1 MARID
6 TEIRVTIKTL
16 AQKGCS
22 KAEIARL
29 LQLPESNVRYH
40 LRRTAEGAV
49 DRRCLRSRKAATFSE
64 AIDHWMSL
72 QGEQPLNVAMLHA
85 WLVAEHDYSGSLRS
99 VQRYIG
105 ETYSRPPRRARRR
118 IETPPGAQAQ
128 IDWAIFPRMIVA
140 GTRTELSALHL
151 TL

>member
-6 TEIRVTIKTL
+6 KEIRVTIKTL

-40 LRRTAEGAV
+40 LRRMAEGAV
-49 DRRCLRSRKAATFSE
+49 DRRCLRSRRAAALSE

-72 QGEQPLNVAMLHA
+72 QREQSLNVAALHG
-85 WLVAEHDYSGSLRS
+85 WLVAEHDYAGSLRS
-99 VQRYIG
+99 VQLYVGEAYAGRHGGRAVASKRHQAHKPRSIG
-105 ETYSRPPRRARRR
+105 RSSR
-118 IETPPGAQAQ
+118 E
-128 IDWAIFPRMIVA
+128 
-140 GTRTELSALHL
+140 
-151 TL
+151 